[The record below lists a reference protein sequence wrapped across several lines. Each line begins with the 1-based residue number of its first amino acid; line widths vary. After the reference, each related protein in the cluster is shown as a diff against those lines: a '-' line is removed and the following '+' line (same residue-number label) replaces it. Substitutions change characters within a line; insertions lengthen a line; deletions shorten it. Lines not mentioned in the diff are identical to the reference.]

1 MLQFEH
7 DPTLVDQITL
17 QNLVARNT
25 ISPETLKFLMQ
36 GTDKLFLVYQPHF
49 HKANGRFQLI
59 LEVSI
64 DKVAMNSYVKARAA
78 HPGEVYK
85 LETEH
90 TTIAELLETH
100 SVSGTISGK

>member
-1 MLQFEH
+1 MLHFEH
-7 DPTLVDQITL
+7 DLTLVDQITL

-25 ISPETLKFLMQ
+25 ISLETLKFVMQ
-36 GTDKLFLVYQPHF
+36 GTNKLFLVHQPYF

-59 LEVSI
+59 LEVLI

-78 HPGEVYK
+78 NPGEVYK

-90 TTIAELLETH
+90 TTIAELLETR
-100 SVSGTISGK
+100 SVSGTINGK